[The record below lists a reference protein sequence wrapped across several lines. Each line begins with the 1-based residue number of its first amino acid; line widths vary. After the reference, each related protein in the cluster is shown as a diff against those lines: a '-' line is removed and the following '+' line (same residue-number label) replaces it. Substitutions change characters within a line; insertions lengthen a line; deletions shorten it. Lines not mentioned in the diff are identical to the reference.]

1 MKNSV
6 YEFLLTIPSGKVVTY
21 GYIAE
26 HLGNKKLAR
35 FVGNVLHNNP
45 DGNKYPCYKVVNS
58 QGKLSE
64 NYSFGGIEEQKSRP
78 GEGKCYPHGR
88 AKRPDRRRR
97 KDLHIR
103 YCRKKAHVKDPVMR
117 RPVRAGEP
125 RTVNEQL
132 HRQILQCHVV

>member
-35 FVGNVLHNNP
+35 FVGNVLHNNH

-58 QGKLSE
+58 RGKLSE
-64 NYSFGGIEEQKSRP
+64 NYSFGGIEEQK
-78 GEGKCYPHGR
+78 
-88 AKRPDRRRR
+88 RRLIADGIEVIEY
-97 KDLHIR
+97 KVDL
-103 YCRKKAHVKDPVMR
+103 KKYS
-117 RPVRAGEP
+117 
-125 RTVNEQL
+125 L
-132 HRQILQCHVV
+132 